1 MRVTRHHLGEDLSKT
16 LIEGFGQSRGGF
28 RGQICAWA
36 EYRDCLLNWKKKKR
50 GKKCRQT
57 K

>member
-1 MRVTRHHLGEDLSKT
+1 MRVMRHQLGEDLAKT

-28 RGQICAWA
+28 RGQICAWV